1 MAVELD
7 PIDRSGKQPE
17 LAADFS
23 ARLEDSLSL
32 ADGERRRR
40 QRSARLAGVVPVL
53 LLLGPI
59 VLWKLTSATTGGE
72 HVAVDA
78 LVSLTLVLDAG
89 LHVDSAVLSYLHL
102 QALPFIVG
110 ALLLF
115 LAGSWL
121 LWEEDTGP

>member
-7 PIDRSGKQPE
+7 PIDRSRKQPE

-32 ADGERRRR
+32 ADDQRRRR
-40 QRSARLAGVVPVL
+40 QRSAKLAALVPIL
-53 LLLGPI
+53 LLVGPI

-72 HVAVDA
+72 HAAVDA

-115 LAGSWL
+115 LAGAWL
-121 LWEEDTGP
+121 LWEEDKGP